1 MYLHARLYSDTRI
14 QILRETPLMASVI
27 FLVWRCPDVIVCSSG
42 MNKTAY
48 LELLQKEGFE

>member
-1 MYLHARLYSDTRI
+1 
-14 QILRETPLMASVI
+14 MASVI